1 MTATATATATPT
13 ALLVEPVPRAGRPW
27 YGWGTHDARMLVG
40 RTLRRSTR
48 EVDALLMAV
57 LLPVMLMLTFV
68 YVFGGAMSVVPSYV
82 DYVVPGIVL
91 LCTGFVSSATAV
103 SVASD
108 MTGGLM
114 DRFRSM
120 PLRPSAVLVGHVV
133 GSVVR
138 NVVSTTL
145 VVGVAFAVGFRPS
158 AGLAAW
164 LGVVGLLLLWALAV
178 TWVAVWLGLL
188 ASSPEAASGFT
199 FAVLFLPYV
208 SSAFV
213 PPETMPR
220 VLEVIATYQPVT
232 PVTDTLRGWLL
243 GAELGGELGAAPWV
257 ALAWCVGLGAVAWAG
272 AARTFRRR
280 TAR

>member
-1 MTATATATATPT
+1 
-13 ALLVEPVPRAGRPW
+13 
-27 YGWGTHDARMLVG
+27 
-40 RTLRRSTR
+40 
-48 EVDALLMAV
+48 MAV
-57 LLPVMLMLTFV
+57 LLPVVLMLMFV
-68 YVFGGAMSVVPSYV
+68 YVFGGAISAVPQYV

-91 LCTGFVSSATAV
+91 LCSGFVSAATAV
-103 SVASD
+103 SVATD

-145 VVGVAFAVGFRPS
+145 VIGVAFAVGFRPS
-158 AGLAAW
+158 AGPVAW
-164 LGVVGLLLLWALAV
+164 LGVGGLLVLWALAI

-220 VLEVIATYQPVT
+220 VLEAIATYQPVT
-232 PVTDTLRGWLL
+232 PVTDTLRAWLL
-243 GAELGGELGAAPWV
+243 GADLGANPSV
-257 ALAWCVGLGAVAWAG
+257 ALAWCLGIGVVAWTGAV
-272 AARTFRRR
+272 TVFRRR

>member
-1 MTATATATATPT
+1 MTTT
-13 ALLVEPVPRAGRPW
+13 ALDRGARPRW
-27 YGWGTHDARMLVG
+27 GWAAHDARMLVG

-48 EVDALLMAV
+48 EVDALLMSV

-68 YVFGGAMSVVPSYV
+68 YVFGGAMTAVPRYV

-91 LCTGFVSSATAV
+91 LCTGFVSSGTAV

-120 PLRPSAVLVGHVV
+120 PLRPSAVLVGHVI
-133 GSVVR
+133 GSVTR
-138 NVVSTTL
+138 NVVSTPL
-145 VVGVAFAVGFRPS
+145 VIGVAFAVGFRPS
-158 AGLAAW
+158 AGVPGW

-178 TWVAVWLGLL
+178 TWVAVWLGLI

-243 GAELGGELGAAPWV
+243 GADPTSPLGAQPWV
-257 ALAWCVGLGAVAWAG
+257 ALAWCVGLVAVAWAG
-272 AARTFRRR
+272 AARAFRRR

>member
-1 MTATATATATPT
+1 MTAATLAPTPI
-13 ALLVEPVPRAGRPW
+13 RRPW
-27 YGWGTHDARMLVG
+27 YGWAARDAVLLVG

-57 LLPVMLMLTFV
+57 MLPVMLMLTFV
-68 YVFGGAMSVVPSYV
+68 YVFGGAMSAVPHYV

-91 LCTGFVSSATAV
+91 LCTGFVSAATAV

-133 GSVVR
+133 GSLVR
-138 NVVSTTL
+138 NIVSTTL
-145 VVGVAFAVGFRPS
+145 VIGVALAIGFRPS
-158 AGLAAW
+158 AGPVAW
-164 LGVVGLLLLWALAV
+164 LGAAGLLVAWALAI

-213 PPETMPR
+213 PPATMPR

-232 PVTDTLRGWLL
+232 PVTDTVRAWLL
-243 GAELGGELGAAPWV
+243 GADVGANPWV
-257 ALAWCVGLGAVAWAG
+257 ALAWCAGIGGLAWVGAVQV
-272 AARTFRRR
+272 FRRR